1 MSNPFKINDLVK
13 RFDDNDTIFIVVK
26 TTPKTCHVRF
36 VRVGAAPETYVAAY
50 TEFYSIIKQGVPERG
65 VGAPAAYASPFK
77 EMIDVPKISP
87 SLSEEVLKFKLS
99 IDETIRAIQDKVPL
113 ESYTAA
119 GWLHVQFPEH
129 LNIKTIS
136 EGTYRYK
143 PNYINIGGV
152 EVPAPIKIQDKR
164 YDDQSC
170 MRVWGL
176 SLNKGSVF
184 PLSISSARYNAVRDK
199 MKTSYWLSEDDA
211 RAALNALNSL
221 LETK

>member
-13 RFDDNDTIFIVVK
+13 RFGDTDTIFIVVK
-26 TTPKTCHVRF
+26 TTPKTCHVRV

-50 TEFYSIIKQGVPERG
+50 TEFYSIVKSGVPET
-65 VGAPAAYASPFK
+65 
-77 EMIDVPKISP
+77 IDVPKVDVPKINP
-87 SLSEEVLKFKLS
+87 SLSEEVLKYKLT
-99 IDETIRAIQDKVPL
+99 IDDTIRAIREKVSL

-119 GWLHVQFPEH
+119 GWYDVKFPEH

-143 PNYINIGGV
+143 PYYITIGDTQV
-152 EVPAPIKIQDKR
+152 TAPIKIQDKR

-170 MRVWGL
+170 LKVWGV
-176 SLNKGSVF
+176 SLNKNCVF
-184 PLSISSARYNAVRDK
+184 PLSISSARYKAVREK
-199 MKTSYWLSEDDA
+199 MKTRYWLNEDDA

-221 LETK
+221 LEAK